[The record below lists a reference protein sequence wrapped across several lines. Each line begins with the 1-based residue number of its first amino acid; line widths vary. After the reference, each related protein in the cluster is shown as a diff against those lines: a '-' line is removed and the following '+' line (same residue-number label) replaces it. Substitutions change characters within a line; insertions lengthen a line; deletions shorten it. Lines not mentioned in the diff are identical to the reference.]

1 MPPGTGILLGV
12 TRTSLIT
19 WGLVA
24 LLAGTQGACKRQA
37 VVTPT
42 PPPPWAA
49 YTPRHD
55 GSNAYDTYLLA
66 GQDALVRAP
75 NSAKVTTWTNT
86 TKDALERA
94 LSPTLDQLRT
104 GHGQAFRSE
113 ARPRP
118 LGVDDPVY
126 NGWRLL
132 TIALSTRIERLLAE
146 DNLADAV
153 TWTMIATRFGARL
166 SQTGLEGATLGV
178 GLMDT
183 VRRQIA
189 PELAQL
195 SAIDLQRIEK
205 ELSETHRQAPN
216 LDDAFA
222 AEANQQQQFIN
233 DLSQRKGGQGPLLT
247 EQLGSRGAQ
256 AVETFLKAGES
267 ERATW
272 ITNMTAEAARIRDEA
287 NAQRSPD
294 ASAPPRTEWWQ
305 KDRERPWSPL
315 TQHLLLGPR
324 VLPAVEKRYQS
335 KLRLFAL
342 AAALQRQVVNAKTA
356 PAQLPALDP
365 ELLTDPYSGRPF
377 IYRAVGREY
386 QVYSVGAN
394 KKDDGGETDR
404 NGEVPDVA
412 LETRAFGF

>member
-1 MPPGTGILLGV
+1 M

-24 LLAGTQGACKRQA
+24 VLAVPQGACRRQA

-55 GSNAYDTYLLA
+55 GTNAFDTYLLA

-75 NSAKVTTWTNT
+75 NSAKVTTWTTT

-94 LSPTLDQLRT
+94 LSPTLDKLRT

-118 LGVDDPVY
+118 LGTDDEVQ

-132 TIALSTRIERLLAE
+132 SIALSARIERLLAE
-146 DNLADAV
+146 DNFADAT
-153 TWTMIATRFGARL
+153 TWALIATRFGSRL
-166 SQTGLEGATLGV
+166 AQTGLDGATLGI

-183 VRRQIA
+183 VRRQLA
-189 PELAQL
+189 PELAQF
-195 SAIDLQRIEK
+195 AEVDLQRIES
-205 ELSETHRQAPN
+205 ELTLTHEQAPN
-216 LDDAFA
+216 LDGAFEL
-222 AEANQQQQFIN
+222 EASQQQQFIA
-233 DLSQRKGGQGPLLT
+233 DLSQRQGGQAPMLA

-256 AVETFLKAGES
+256 AVETFTQAGES

-272 ITNMTAEAARIRDEA
+272 ITAMTAEAGRIRDEA

-294 ASAPPRTEWWQ
+294 APALPRTEWWQ

-324 VLPAVEKRYQS
+324 VLPGLEKRYQS
-335 KLRLFAL
+335 KLRLFVL
-342 AAALQRQVVNAKTA
+342 AVALQRQVLKSGTA
-356 PAQLPALDP
+356 PSKLPDLNP

-386 QVYSVGAN
+386 QVYSVGVN

>member
-1 MPPGTGILLGV
+1 
-12 TRTSLIT
+12 
-19 WGLVA
+19 
-24 LLAGTQGACKRQA
+24 
-37 VVTPT
+37 
-42 PPPPWAA
+42 
-49 YTPRHD
+49 
-55 GSNAYDTYLLA
+55 
-66 GQDALVRAP
+66 
-75 NSAKVTTWTNT
+75 
-86 TKDALERA
+86 
-94 LSPTLDQLRT
+94 
-104 GHGQAFRSE
+104 
-113 ARPRP
+113 
-118 LGVDDPVY
+118 
-126 NGWRLL
+126 
-132 TIALSTRIERLLAE
+132 
-146 DNLADAV
+146 
-153 TWTMIATRFGARL
+153 
-166 SQTGLEGATLGV
+166 
-178 GLMDT
+178 
-183 VRRQIA
+183 
-189 PELAQL
+189 
-195 SAIDLQRIEK
+195 
-205 ELSETHRQAPN
+205 
-216 LDDAFA
+216 
-222 AEANQQQQFIN
+222 
-233 DLSQRKGGQGPLLT
+233 
-247 EQLGSRGAQ
+247 
-256 AVETFLKAGES
+256 LKAGES

-294 ASAPPRTEWWQ
+294 APAPPRTEWWQ